1 MMNWLRTEAV
11 LKRLEDKVSYE
22 GRHIIKRDSP
32 IDGGV
37 YLGGRK
43 REAIVVDSVKYPLI
57 GQVYNEVKAIC
68 LGEDN
73 QTTTAIV
80 LGTVFNTIKF
90 RLRYSE
96 EETQRIIEE
105 RKAADDRKIS
115 LGVFVEEQYGV
126 CRHQALLAGFL
137 LEKFIKENYLS
148 GKVSVDRNSWALG
161 AHAWCRYTNK
171 TGDVTILDPAQDFM
185 GSLEASLKYSKWDYR
200 REEDRKERKC

>member
-1 MMNWLRTEAV
+1 MNWKRTEAV

-43 REAIVVDSVKYPLI
+43 REAIVVDSVKHPLI
-57 GQVYNEVKAIC
+57 GQVYDEVKAIC
-68 LGEDN
+68 IGLDN
-73 QTTTAIV
+73 QTTTAMV
-80 LGTVFNTIKF
+80 LGTVFNTVKL

-96 EETQRIIEE
+96 EETEKIIKE
-105 RKAADDRKIS
+105 RRAVDDRKIS
-115 LGVFVEEQYGV
+115 LGAFLDEQYGV
-126 CRHQALLAGFL
+126 CRHQALLTAFL
-137 LEKFIKENYLS
+137 LEKFIKENYLE

-171 TGDVTILDPAQDFM
+171 EGKVTILDAAHNFI
-185 GSLEASLKYSKWDYR
+185 GSLEASLKHSKWDYR
-200 REEDRKERKC
+200 REHNENNPTK